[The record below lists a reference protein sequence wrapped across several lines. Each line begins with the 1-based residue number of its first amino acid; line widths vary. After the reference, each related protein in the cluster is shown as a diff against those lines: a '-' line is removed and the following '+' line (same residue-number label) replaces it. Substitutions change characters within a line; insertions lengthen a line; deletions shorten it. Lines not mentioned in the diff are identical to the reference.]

1 MKYHIKNLTYV
12 YDISYICLLFDY
24 KYMTDCRQ
32 NQPYLNRVS
41 KDALKKLKE
50 ELPRG
55 YGAIIRNKLIKL
67 GKDYSRSMIERVLNP
82 DDDRYNELIIEV
94 AIQVRNEFREY
105 AKTKTSEMEQ
115 EIILN
120 PSI

>member
-1 MKYHIKNLTYV
+1 
-12 YDISYICLLFDY
+12 
-24 KYMTDCRQ
+24 
-32 NQPYLNRVS
+32 
-41 KDALKKLKE
+41 
-50 ELPRG
+50 
-55 YGAIIRNKLIKL
+55 
-67 GKDYSRSMIERVLNP
+67 MIERVLNP
-82 DDDRYNELIIEV
+82 DDERYNELIIEV